1 MIEVT
6 LLVVALAL
14 LCIHVLNSASQD
26 LFSLENQILKYSSL
40 CYVNLTLKFKVIG

>member
-14 LCIHVLNSASQD
+14 LCIHVLNSAPQD
-26 LFSLENQILKYSSL
+26 LLSFDNQILKYSIL
-40 CYVNLTLKFKVIG
+40 CEANLTSKFKVIG